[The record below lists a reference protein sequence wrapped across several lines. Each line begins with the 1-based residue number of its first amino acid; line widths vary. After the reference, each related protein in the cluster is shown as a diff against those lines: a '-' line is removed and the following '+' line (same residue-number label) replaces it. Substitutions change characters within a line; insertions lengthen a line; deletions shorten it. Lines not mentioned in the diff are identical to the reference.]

1 MRAAVLHGTGDL
13 RIEERPMPHAG
24 PGQIVVRILVA
35 GMCGTDVEAYEHP
48 ILPPN
53 MVLGHEN
60 VGEIVEFGDG
70 VLGGWQVG
78 DRIICGPPDA
88 CSEGC
93 PSCRVGKTNVCYSAF
108 PHTNGIGGPDG
119 GMAEFMLVAD
129 ANHTMLIRVPDGVDP
144 EQAVLYDPVCVALHG
159 VRRSSFRVG
168 DDVVVSGAGPVALG
182 AIQFLKAAG
191 ARRLVV
197 LGTNSAKF
205 PLLERYGAD
214 VCINAKESTDLAA
227 EIRDAL
233 GRSDGADVTFECA
246 GNAASLRNCVFAAA
260 KNGSQVVLL
269 GTIATPMDLVQAQ
282 FGPRE
287 IDLIGSF
294 VYTRDEIGIFLDMLR
309 AGKVSFPD
317 MVGDVIGL
325 DDVVARGLCRPDR
338 SSALKILVDPARS
351 S

>member
-1 MRAAVLHGTGDL
+1 MRAVVLHGTGDV
-13 RIEERPMPHAG
+13 RVEERPTPHAG
-24 PGQIVVRILVA
+24 PGQLVVRMLYA

-60 VGEIVEFGDG
+60 VGEIVEIGNGVRGDWK
-70 VLGGWQVG
+70 LG

-88 CSEGC
+88 CADGC
-93 PSCRVGKTNVCYSAF
+93 PACREGKTNVCATAF

-129 ANHTMLIRVPDGVDP
+129 ANRTMLIRVPDDIDAK
-144 EQAVLYDPVCVALHG
+144 EAVLYDPVCVALHG
-159 VRRSSFRVG
+159 IRRSSFRVG

-182 AIQFLKAAG
+182 AIQFLKAGG

-197 LGTNSAKF
+197 LGTNPAKF
-205 PLLERYGAD
+205 PLLRRYGAD
-214 VCINAKESTDLAA
+214 VCIDAKTSTDLAA
-227 EIRDAL
+227 EIREAL
-233 GRSDGADVTFECA
+233 GRPEGADVTFECA
-246 GNAASLRNCVFAAA
+246 GNATSLRNCVFASA

-287 IDLIGSF
+287 IDLMGSF

-309 AGKVSFPD
+309 SGKVAFPD

-325 DDVVARGLCRPDR
+325 DDVVDRGLARPDR
-338 SSALKILVDPARS
+338 SSVLKILVDPSLR
-351 S
+351 

>member
-1 MRAAVLHGTGDL
+1 MRAAVLYGTGDL
-13 RIEERPMPHAG
+13 RVEERPVPHAG
-24 PGQIVVRILVA
+24 PGQLVVRMLYA
-35 GMCGTDVEAYEHP
+35 GLCGTDVEAYEHP
-48 ILPPN
+48 ILPPD

-60 VGEIVEFGDG
+60 VGEIIEVGEGVRGDCT
-70 VLGGWQVG
+70 VG
-78 DRIICGPPDA
+78 MRIICGPPDA
-88 CSEGC
+88 CADGC
-93 PSCRVGKTNVCYSAF
+93 PACRVGKTNVCSSAF

-129 ANHTMLIRVPDGVDP
+129 ADHTMLIPVPEGVDP
-144 EQAVLYDPVCVALHG
+144 RDAVLYDPVCVALHG

-182 AIQFLKAAG
+182 AIQFLKAGG

-205 PLLERYGAD
+205 DLLRRYGAD
-214 VCINAKESTDLAA
+214 VCIHALESTDLAGD
-227 EIRDAL
+227 IREAL
-233 GRSDGADVTFECA
+233 GRPEGADVTFECA
-246 GNAASLRNCVFAAA
+246 GNATSLRNCVFAAA

-287 IDLIGSF
+287 IDLMGSF
-294 VYTRDEIGIFLDMLR
+294 VYTREEIGIFLDMLR
-309 AGKVSFPD
+309 SGKVAFPD

-325 DDVVARGLCRPDR
+325 DDVVTRGLCRPER
-338 SSALKILVDPARS
+338 SSALKILVDPALR
-351 S
+351 

>member
-1 MRAAVLHGTGDL
+1 MRSAVLYGTGDL
-13 RIEERPMPHAG
+13 RVEERAVPHAG
-24 PGQIVVRILVA
+24 PGQLVVRMLYA
-35 GMCGTDVEAYEHP
+35 GLCGTDVEAYQHP
-48 ILPPN
+48 ILPPD

-60 VGEIVEFGDG
+60 VGEIVEVGDG
-70 VLGGWQVG
+70 VRGPWQVG
-78 DRIICGPPDA
+78 MRIICGPPDA
-88 CSEGC
+88 CADGC
-93 PSCRVGKTNVCYSAF
+93 PACRVGRTNVCSSAF

-119 GMAEFMLVAD
+119 GMAEYMLVAD
-129 ANHTMLIRVPDGVDP
+129 ADHTMLVAVPDDVASRD
-144 EQAVLYDPVCVALHG
+144 AVLYDPVCVALHG

-182 AIQFLKAAG
+182 AIQFLKAGG

-214 VCINAKESTDLAA
+214 VCINAKDSTDLGAD
-227 EIRDAL
+227 IREAL
-233 GRSDGADVTFECA
+233 GRPEGADVTFECA
-246 GNAASLRNCVFAAA
+246 GNATSLRNCVFSAA
-260 KNGSQVVLL
+260 KNGGQVVLL

-309 AGKVSFPD
+309 AGKIAFPD
-317 MVGDVIGL
+317 LVGDVIGL
-325 DDVVARGLCRPDR
+325 DEVVARGLCRPDR
-338 SSALKILVDPARS
+338 GSALKILVDPSLR
-351 S
+351 